1 MNESKKELTSRL
13 DDMEKITETFFR
25 YKNKLIEE
33 KRGETTYKI
42 TPTKYHML
50 KMIYKKNACMVTDFS
65 KELELSSGATTII
78 LNQLEDEGLITR
90 LRSEDD
96 RRIVWIK
103 LSDSGKK
110 LIEEILRR
118 RNQFLS
124 DMLSTLSEDEKEQF
138 FHLLEKMRE
147 GIKKK
152 IEKEL

>member
-1 MNESKKELTSRL
+1 MNESKKEITRRL
-13 DDMEKITETFFR
+13 EYIEKITETFSR

-50 KMIYKKNACMVTDFS
+50 KMIYKKNSCMVVDVS
-65 KELELSSGATTII
+65 RELELSSGATTII

-103 LSDSGKK
+103 LSDSGKQ
-110 LIEEILRR
+110 LVEEMIRR
-118 RNQFLS
+118 KNQFLS
-124 DMLSTLSEDEKEQF
+124 DMFSVLSEDEKNQF
-138 FHLLEKMRE
+138 FHLLEKMVE
-147 GIKKK
+147 GVNQK
-152 IEKEL
+152 IEK

>member
-1 MNESKKELTSRL
+1 MNESKKEITRRL
-13 DDMEKITETFFR
+13 EYIEKIAETFSR

-50 KMIYKKNACMVTDFS
+50 KMIYKKNSCMVVDVS
-65 KELELSSGATTII
+65 RELELSSGATTII

-103 LSDSGKK
+103 LSDSGKQ
-110 LIEEILRR
+110 LVEEMIRR
-118 RNQFLS
+118 KNQFLS
-124 DMLSTLSEDEKEQF
+124 DMFSVLSEDEKNQF
-138 FHLLEKMRE
+138 FHLLEKMVE
-147 GIKKK
+147 GVNQK
-152 IEKEL
+152 IEK